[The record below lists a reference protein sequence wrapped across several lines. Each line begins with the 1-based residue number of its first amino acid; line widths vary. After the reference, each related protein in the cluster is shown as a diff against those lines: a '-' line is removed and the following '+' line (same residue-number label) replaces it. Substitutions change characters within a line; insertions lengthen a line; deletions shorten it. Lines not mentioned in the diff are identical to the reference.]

1 MPRRSE
7 FEKKPSKKLMILMY
21 IANKPTHLARW
32 KDLVDYFVTEK
43 KLMSEQELAV
53 YLSRLAKEGL
63 IKRAW
68 LGSGEGKERIYKINE
83 YFFEELRKMQSQG

>member
-1 MPRRSE
+1 MTRKSE
-7 FEKKPSKKLMILMY
+7 FGKKPRKKLMVLMY

-32 KDLVDYFVTEK
+32 KDLVDYFVVQK

-68 LGSGEGKERIYKINE
+68 LGSGKGKERIYKINE
-83 YFFEELRKMQSQG
+83 YFFEELRKIQS

>member
-7 FEKKPSKKLMILMY
+7 FGKRPRKKMMVLMF
-21 IANKPTHLARW
+21 IANRPTQMARW
-32 KDLVDYFVTEK
+32 KDLKQYFVDER
-43 KLMSEQELAV
+43 KLMSERELAV

-68 LGSGEGKERIYKINE
+68 LGSGKGKERIYRINE
-83 YFFEELRKMQSQG
+83 YFFEELRKTQVSG

>member
-7 FEKKPSKKLMILMY
+7 FERKPSKKLMILMY
-21 IANKPTHLARW
+21 IANKPTHMARW
-32 KDLVDYFVTEK
+32 KDLVEYFVVER
-43 KLMSEQELAV
+43 KLMSEKELAV

-68 LGSGEGKERIYKINE
+68 LGSGKGKERIYKINE
-83 YFFEELRKMQSQG
+83 YFFEELMKKDAV

>member
-7 FEKKPSKKLMILMY
+7 FERKPSKKLMILMY
-21 IANKPTHLARW
+21 IANKPTHMARW
-32 KDLVDYFVTEK
+32 KDLVEYFVVER
-43 KLMSEQELAV
+43 KLMSEKELAV

-68 LGSGEGKERIYKINE
+68 LGSGEGKERIYRINE
-83 YFFEELRKMQSQG
+83 YFFEELMKKGAV